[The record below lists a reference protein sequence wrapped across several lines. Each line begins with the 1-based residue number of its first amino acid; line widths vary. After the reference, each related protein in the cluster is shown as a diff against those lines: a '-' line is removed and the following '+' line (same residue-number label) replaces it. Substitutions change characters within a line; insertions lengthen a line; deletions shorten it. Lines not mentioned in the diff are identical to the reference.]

1 MPYPS
6 PPAQPP
12 SPAAPKIS
20 GHENAPINVP
30 STTPSSL
37 PSPLPIPIPFTTT
50 TLHPKHITRST
61 FHHLLTCYPT
71 TVRNVHRN
79 KALLKLWPK
88 KIQAQAQARSRGK
101 AEKIVPVWGKIPVEI
116 ESGQLGD
123 EERES
128 VRAAVDAFLELDGW
142 RYAGVSRAEMFGK
155 EELVR
160 TMEWKLKHG
169 VNRPVLMS
177 MVKSNTDETV
187 RKSVS
192 AALAALSTGENPLSK
207 PDEAFPNDSLD
218 AFGPV
223 RGVGVATAS
232 LILSLL
238 TATSPEKEDGNGQ
251 QTATVK
257 QEVPFFSDD
266 VYLWLCLEDFPEP
279 TSGDEQDGQGTETK
293 HGNLPEFNRPNV
305 SVLNVKYNLAEYGQL
320 WESCWAVHE
329 RLNRAAEEGKPA
341 GMGPDRTEMAAI
353 SHLDIERAAFVVR
366 NIAVSG
372 FFGDGAGV
380 EKIGLVES
388 ASETMVEPVQEK
400 EEKKEKA
407 ETAGDPA
414 SRKKR
419 EVQDS
424 HVRRYSKRTKKA

>member
-1 MPYPS
+1 MGLGHRTSYTVHE
-6 PPAQPP
+6 
-12 SPAAPKIS
+12 IS

-30 STTPSSL
+30 CTPSSL
-37 PSPLPIPIPFTTT
+37 PTPSPIPVPFTTT
-50 TLHPKHITRST
+50 TLHPKHITLST

-79 KALLKLWPK
+79 KALLKLRPK
-88 KIQAQAQARSRGK
+88 KIQAQARSRGK
-101 AEKIVPVWGKIPVEI
+101 AEKIVPVWGKMPVET

-128 VRAAVDAFLELDGW
+128 LRAAVDAFMELDGW

-169 VNRPVLMS
+169 VNRPVLMG

-187 RKSVS
+187 RKGVS
-192 AALAALSTGENPLSK
+192 AALAALSTGENPLLK
-207 PDEAFPNDSLD
+207 PDEAFPKDSLD

-238 TATSPEKEDGNGQ
+238 TATSPGNGDGNGQ
-251 QTATVK
+251 QTAPAK

-266 VYLWLCLEDFPEP
+266 VYLWLCLEDFPQP
-279 TSGDEQDGQGTETK
+279 ASGDGQDGQGMETT
-293 HGNLPEFNRPNV
+293 HGNLPEFKRPIT
-305 SVLNVKYNLAEYGQL
+305 SELSAKYNLAEYRQL

-329 RLNRAAEEGKPA
+329 RLNRAAGEVKPA
-341 GMGPDRTEMAAI
+341 GIAAI

-372 FFGDGAGV
+372 FFGDGAG
-380 EKIGLVES
+380 
-388 ASETMVEPVQEK
+388 AK

-407 ETAGDPA
+407 ENAGDTAP
-414 SRKKR
+414 RKKR

-424 HVRRYSKRTKKA
+424 HVRRYPKRTRKA